1 MLWPRSTRLN
11 QSAEE
16 HGVCHSTSRSVRA
29 DHAADRVSRMA
40 RVWVLVALSVASVPS
55 PLMAQPTA
63 VSPPPANTQPMA
75 RVSVDIPSGAFDR
88 VLPFDVPFFVAGRAP
103 EGTLSLEVQFA
114 VLPAAGDTSQL
125 LWTPS
130 EPARWKPDG
139 PTRADEA
146 FLVLV
151 RTPLEAGRHY
161 RVRFLFRNERSADGV
176 ITTAD
181 GRTAQK
187 NYVSADAGLL
197 YAGDIGI
204 GALYVGSNI
213 YFRPV
218 NKDAPLSEVSSL
230 GRRLAVTIGLTLSSI
245 ADDHNRTRSDLF
257 WHQSL
262 VLGAG
267 YRITS
272 SIRGGGGVLVFRKS
286 DPNPLITRT
295 SPAVTW
301 YASFSFD
308 LDVAQGLAGWGSRG
322 R

>member
-1 MLWPRSTRLN
+1 MAGLWML
-11 QSAEE
+11 A
-16 HGVCHSTSRSVRA
+16 VF
-29 DHAADRVSRMA
+29 
-40 RVWVLVALSVASVPS
+40 SVAPVPS
-55 PLMAQPTA
+55 PLMAQPAA
-63 VSPPPANTQPMA
+63 VSAPPANTQPIA
-75 RVSVDIPSGAFDR
+75 RVSVDLPSGAFDR
-88 VLPFDVPFFVAGRAP
+88 VLPFDVPFFVTGRAP
-103 EGTLSLEVQFA
+103 EGTLSLEVQVA
-114 VLPAAGDTSQL
+114 VLPASGDTSQL
-125 LWTPS
+125 RWTPS
-130 EPARWKPDG
+130 EPVRWKPDR
-139 PTRADEA
+139 PTRAEEA

-161 RVRFLFRNERSADGV
+161 RVRFVFRNERSADAV
-176 ITTAD
+176 TTTAD

-204 GALYVGSNI
+204 GAVYIGSNI

-230 GRRLAVTIGLTLSSI
+230 GRRLAVTIGLTLSSV
-245 ADDHNRTRSDLF
+245 ADENNRTRSNLF

-272 SIRGGGGVLVFRKS
+272 SIRGGGGALVFRES

-322 R
+322 QR

>member
-1 MLWPRSTRLN
+1 MLAILGVVSVSSQSMA
-11 QSAEE
+11 QSA
-16 HGVCHSTSRSVRA
+16 
-29 DHAADRVSRMA
+29 
-40 RVWVLVALSVASVPS
+40 
-55 PLMAQPTA
+55 A
-63 VSPPPANTQPMA
+63 VSAPPANTQRIA
-75 RVSVDIPSGAFDR
+75 RVSVDIAAGAFDR
-88 VLPFDVPFFVAGRAP
+88 ALPFDVPFFVSGRAP
-103 EGTLSLEVQFA
+103 AGTLSLEVQFA
-114 VLPAAGDTSQL
+114 VLPASGDMSQL
-125 LWTPS
+125 LWGPG

-139 PTRADEA
+139 PTSSDEA

-161 RVRFLFRNERSADGV
+161 RARFLFRNERFVDGV
-176 ITTAD
+176 TTTAD

-187 NYVSADAGLL
+187 NYVSADVGLL

-230 GRRLAVTIGLTLSSI
+230 ARRLAVTIGITLSSV
-245 ADDHNRTRSDLF
+245 ADEENRTRSDLF

-272 SIRGGGGVLVFRKS
+272 SIRGGGGALVFRGA

-322 R
+322 RE

>member
-1 MLWPRSTRLN
+1 
-11 QSAEE
+11 
-16 HGVCHSTSRSVRA
+16 
-29 DHAADRVSRMA
+29 
-40 RVWVLVALSVASVPS
+40 
-55 PLMAQPTA
+55 
-63 VSPPPANTQPMA
+63 
-75 RVSVDIPSGAFDR
+75 
-88 VLPFDVPFFVAGRAP
+88 
-103 EGTLSLEVQFA
+103 
-114 VLPAAGDTSQL
+114 
-125 LWTPS
+125 
-130 EPARWKPDG
+130 
-139 PTRADEA
+139 
-146 FLVLV
+146 
-151 RTPLEAGRHY
+151 
-161 RVRFLFRNERSADGV
+161 DGV

-245 ADDHNRTRSDLF
+245 ADHNNRTRSNLF

-272 SIRGGGGVLVFRKS
+272 SIRGGGGALVFRAS
-286 DPNPLITRT
+286 DPNPLITGT
-295 SPAVTW
+295 SPAGPG
-301 YASFSFD
+301 YSSFSFD
-308 LDVAQGLAGWGSRG
+308 LDVAQGLAAWGNRG